1 MCMIRK
7 LLVILVFTC
16 AASFSQQLGS
26 TSKPVSQV
34 SKVATA
40 TVTVKDDSQKQ
51 LKKVASVRKTS
62 TTWTKI
68 KDLFM

>member
-1 MCMIRK
+1 MN
-7 LLVILVFTC
+7 ILGKFLAILALSS

-26 TSKPVSQV
+26 TSKSV
-34 SKVATA
+34 SKVSSSPIVA
-40 TVTVKDDSQKQ
+40 VKDDSQKQ
-51 LKKVASVRKTS
+51 LKKVAPKTL

>member
-1 MCMIRK
+1 MNMIRK
-7 LLVILVFTC
+7 LLIIFAFTC

-26 TSKPVSQV
+26 TSKTVSQV
-34 SKVATA
+34 STA
-40 TVTVKDDSQKQ
+40 VTVAEKDDSQKQ
-51 LKKVASVRKTS
+51 LKKVVNVKRTP

>member
-1 MCMIRK
+1 MNMIRK
-7 LLVILVFTC
+7 LLIIFVFTC

-26 TSKPVSQV
+26 TSKSVSQV
-34 SKVATA
+34 SSTTITVA
-40 TVTVKDDSQKQ
+40 VNNDSQKQ
-51 LKKVASVRKTS
+51 LKKVVSVKRTP

>member
-1 MCMIRK
+1 MNMIRK
-7 LLVILVFTC
+7 LLTIFAFTC

-26 TSKPVSQV
+26 TSKSVSQV
-34 SKVATA
+34 STA
-40 TVTVKDDSQKQ
+40 VTVADAAKDDSQKQ
-51 LKKVASVRKTS
+51 LKKVVNVKRTP